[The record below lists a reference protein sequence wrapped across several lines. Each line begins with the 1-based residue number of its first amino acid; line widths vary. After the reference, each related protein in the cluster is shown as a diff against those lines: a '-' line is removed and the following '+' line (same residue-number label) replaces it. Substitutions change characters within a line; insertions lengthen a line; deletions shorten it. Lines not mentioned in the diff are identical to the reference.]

1 MFSCSQTCH
10 MACASSKAQ
19 AASLPT
25 SGLGPAV
32 GDSQLTPQLVGF
44 INSLFT
50 FCYLRKFIRS
60 ECQSQNPG
68 SQETEAKRLW
78 V

>member
-25 SGLGPAV
+25 SGPGPAV